1 MKYRRKKHGRF
12 IVILES
18 ILDCLPFSRFIR
30 SVLIGFLVVVSSQA
44 VLWAAIPAGERAGLI
59 ALYNST
65 GGDQW
70 VNDTGWKTPPL
81 HTDGFAMPG
90 TESTWFGI
98 SVSGDH
104 VIGIH
109 LRNNQLTGDISPG
122 FGNLTGL
129 EVVDLYSNKI
139 SGIPTEIGNLKAL
152 KTFFLGD
159 NEISSLPA
167 GIGGLTNLIDLYLD
181 SNRIPGLPPEIGNLG
196 NLDYLYLSNNDLSGS
211 FPGELYNLKLSVLD
225 LGNNRL
231 SGSIPSWISE
241 VVSTEVY
248 LSFNQF
254 SGTIPPGLGSL
265 YFIRLDHNQL
275 SGAIPP
281 ELTDVRG
288 GIYLNSNQLSGNPPI
303 GFLEWDR
310 YSERELDIHYNSLH
324 TGNEAL
330 STNIDNFCPG
340 WNNTQTIAPENLK
353 AVAASASSIMVSWTP
368 ILYTADPGGYL
379 VYYSTSAEGPWA
391 YAGITDDKSAS
402 SFTVTGLNPNTEY
415 YFFVKTRTDPHSN
428 NSNTVTSEAS
438 AVVSAVT
445 PGSGVTYSL
454 TVQSS
459 PDTGITISVSPDDK
473 NNNGNGTTNFT
484 RVYNKGSIVTLTAA
498 AAFNGKE
505 FSKWVIDGN
514 QSTNS
519 TVQVIM
525 DSSHTAIAQY
535 VIQGPP
541 AITLNRTDLHFGVKL
556 PMGETMQSDTQT
568 LLVANSGGGT
578 LQWSAVP
585 TASWIEVNPASGTGP
600 GEVLVSVDAA
610 GLSQGTYTG
619 AITVSDSAAVNSP
632 QTVNVTLKVFQD
644 TAAPFGSFDTPVDG
658 AEVQGSIAVTGWVLD
673 DIGIDSV
680 KIYRG
685 ENNTLVY
692 IGEAILVEGA
702 RPDVETAY
710 PDYPNSYKAG
720 WGYMMLTNFLPDQGN
735 GTFTLYAQAEDKEG
749 QTVTLGTKT
758 ITCDNAHAVE
768 PFGAIDTPV
777 PGEIASGSNYFN
789 WGWAL
794 TPSPNTIPID
804 GSTILVWVD
813 GVPLGHPVYNQYR
826 QDVAALFP
834 GYNNSSGAGGWFGLD
849 TTAYENGVH
858 TISWSVM
865 DNAGNID
872 GIGSRYFTIQNLA
885 GSTMQE
891 KGNEASVRRTI
902 KSFDQTF
909 SKVWP
914 PAGLPEAL
922 FLKKGYN
929 PDNELETLYADGNGH
944 YTIEIKELE
953 RLIIYLEDL
962 DTSSD
967 SGYYQGYLV
976 NGDPLKPLPI
986 GSTLDRSRGVFYWQ
1000 PGPGFLGTFRLVFI
1014 KTDQEGNIIGK
1025 DVRVNVI
1032 PKFGPA
1038 RMPVR

>member
-18 ILDCLPFSRFIR
+18 ILDCLQFSRFIR
-30 SVLIGFLVVVSSQA
+30 SILIGFLVIVSSQA
-44 VLWAAIPAGERAGLI
+44 VLWAAIPAGERTDLI

-70 VNDTGWKTPPL
+70 VNNTGWKTPPL

-109 LRNNQLTGDISPG
+109 LRNNQLTGNISPG
-122 FGNLTGL
+122 FGNLTSL
-129 EVVDLYSNKI
+129 EVLDLYSNKI

-152 KTFFLGD
+152 TTLFLGD

-167 GIGGLTNLIDLYLD
+167 GIGGLTNLKWLFLD
-181 SNRIPGLPPEIGNLG
+181 SNRISGLPPEIGSLG
-196 NLDYLYLSNNDLSGS
+196 NLNYLCLSNNDLSGS

-225 LGNNRL
+225 LRNNRL
-231 SGSIPSWISE
+231 SGSIPSWISG
-241 VVSTEVY
+241 VVSSELY
-248 LSFNQF
+248 LGFNQF
-254 SGTIPPGLGSL
+254 SGTIPPSL
-265 YFIRLDHNQL
+265 SRLYYVWLDHNQL
-275 SGAIPP
+275 SGTIPP

-288 GIYLNSNQLSGNPPI
+288 GIYLNSNQLSGNPPL

-324 TGNEAL
+324 TDNEAL
-330 STNIDNFCPG
+330 STNIDNFCPR
-340 WNNTQTIAPENLK
+340 WNNTQTIAPENLN
-353 AVAASASSIMVSWTP
+353 AVATSASSIMVSWTP

-391 YAGITDDKSAS
+391 YAGMTADKSTS
-402 SFTVTGLNPNTEY
+402 SFEVTGLNPNTGY
-415 YFFVKTRTDPHSN
+415 YFFVKTRTYPHSN

-445 PGSGVTYSL
+445 PGIGITYSL

-459 PDTGITISVSPDDK
+459 PDTGISISVSPDDK
-473 NNNGNGTTNFT
+473 NNNGNGTTDFT
-484 RVYNKGSIVTLTAA
+484 RVYNKGTIVTLTAPA
-498 AAFNGKE
+498 TFNGKE
-505 FSKWVIDGN
+505 FSKWLVDDN

-519 TVQVIM
+519 TVQVTM
-525 DSSHTAIAQY
+525 DSGHTAIAQY
-535 VIQGPP
+535 VIPGPP
-541 AITLNRTDLHFGVKL
+541 VITLNRTNFHFGVKL
-556 PMGETMQSDTQT
+556 PGQETWQTGAQT
-568 LLVANSGGGT
+568 LLIANSGGGS

-585 TASWIEVNPASGTGP
+585 SASWLQVNPSSGTGY
-600 GEVLVSVDAA
+600 GEVLVSVNAA

-619 AITVSDSAAVNSP
+619 TITVSDPVAANSP

-644 TAAPFGSFDTPVDG
+644 TTPPFGSFDSPGEGIV
-658 AEVQGSIAVTGWVLD
+658 VQGSIPVTGWALD

-680 KIYRG
+680 KIYRD

-702 RPDVETAY
+702 RPDIETAY

-720 WGYMMLTNFLPDQGN
+720 WGYMMLTHFLPNQGN
-735 GTFTLYAQAEDKEG
+735 GTFTLYAQAADKEG

-758 ITCDNAHAVE
+758 ITCDNAHAVK
-768 PFGAIDTPV
+768 PFGAIDTPDQ
-777 PGEIASGSNYFN
+777 GGTASGSNYLN
-789 WGWAL
+789 WGWVL
-794 TPSPNTIPID
+794 TPPPNTIPID
-804 GSTILVWVD
+804 GSTIQVWVD

-872 GIGSRYFTIQNLA
+872 GIGSRYFSIQNLA

-891 KGNEASVRRTI
+891 KGNEASARRTI

-929 PDNELETLYADGNGH
+929 PDSKLETLYPDENGR

-953 RLIIYLEDL
+953 RLVIYLEDL
-962 DTSSD
+962 DTPGD
-967 SGYYQGYLV
+967 PGHYQGCLA
-976 NGDPLKPLPI
+976 NGDELKPLPI
-986 GSTLDRSRGVFYWQ
+986 GSTLDAVRGIFYWQ
-1000 PGPGFLGTFRLVFI
+1000 PGPGFLGDYELVFI
-1014 KTDQEGNIIGK
+1014 KKTGTGERMKKHIIL
-1025 DVRVNVI
+1025 RI
-1032 PKFGPA
+1032 TPLS
-1038 RMPVR
+1038 R